1 MGRVIHFKGKL
12 ASAKSYE
19 GLEAVVLEFAEAHDL
34 SVLFYGIHSLP
45 ASGSGSE
52 AIHSN
57 LLPGI
62 FVQPGG
68 FCGALVLEFDE
79 DLCVQT
85 SCNTALADS
94 HVHILLMELLQKMKP
109 LFSYLDIS

>member
-19 GLEAVVLEFAEAHDL
+19 GLEAIILEFAEAYDL

-45 ASGSGSE
+45 VSGSGPE
-52 AIHSN
+52 AVHPK

-62 FVQPGG
+62 FVQPGA
-68 FCGALVLEFDE
+68 FCDPLVLEFDE
-79 DLCVQT
+79 DLYVQT

-94 HVHILLMELLQKMKP
+94 QVHILLMELVQKMKP
-109 LFSYLDIS
+109 FFSYLNIS